1 MAGSTLIVPQQALAA
16 LPAGLRH
23 DLLGEFA
30 KIVKNY
36 AEARWEPAELDGGKL
51 AEAAYCVCKGYVDG
65 SYPAHASKPRNM
77 VDACRALE
85 RETGVP
91 RSISIQIPRMLIALY
106 EIRNNRGVGH
116 VDGDID
122 PNHMD
127 ATCVLQMAKWIV
139 AELIRVLHGMPI
151 DDAAELVEA
160 LVEREVPLVWKVGD
174 VRRVL
179 DPEMGASDRT
189 LLLLHGVPG
198 LVDEAT
204 LRGWVEYANSTR
216 YRRILEQ
223 LHAEKLLEYDRAAK
237 TAVISPR
244 GVQYV
249 EEEIIRPH
257 L

>member
-1 MAGSTLIVPQQALAA
+1 VAGSTLIVPQQALAA
-16 LPAGLRH
+16 LPSGLRQE
-23 DLLGEFA
+23 LLGEFS

-36 AEARWEPAELDGGKL
+36 AEGRWEPAELDGGKL
-51 AEAAYCVCKGYVDG
+51 AEAAYCVCRGFVDG
-65 SYPAHASKPRNM
+65 SYPANTSKPKNM

-91 RSISIQIPRMLIALY
+91 RSISIQIPRMLVALY
-106 EIRNNRGVGH
+106 EIRNSRGVGH
-116 VDGDID
+116 VDGDIN

-127 ATCVLQMAKWIV
+127 ATCVLQTAKWII
-139 AELIRVLHGMPI
+139 AELIRVLHRMPV

-189 LLLLHGVPG
+189 VLLLHGVPG
-198 LVDEAT
+198 PVDEVT

-216 YRRILEQ
+216 FKKILGQ
-223 LHAEKLLEYDRAAK
+223 LHAEKLLEYNRAAK
-237 TAVISPR
+237 TAVISPM
-244 GVQYV
+244 GVAYA
-249 EEEIIRPH
+249 EDEIIRPR